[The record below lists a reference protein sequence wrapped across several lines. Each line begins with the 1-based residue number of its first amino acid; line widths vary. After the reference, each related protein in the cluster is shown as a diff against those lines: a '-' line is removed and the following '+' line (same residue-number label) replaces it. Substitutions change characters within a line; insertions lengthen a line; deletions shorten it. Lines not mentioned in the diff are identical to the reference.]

1 MANVTSIPSD
11 FPGMSKDNLDQYIV
25 DFLNAIYGEEV
36 RDKFARIS
44 YLLGHQVPDSVE
56 DAATAASISAEA
68 AMNHATAAKKS
79 EVAAQQY
86 MTTASEHVVKAG
98 EYRTEA
104 ADSASES
111 QTNADQAYNWNQNCL
126 TLYHQTQNLT
136 NQVESY
142 VEQILGVGY
151 HVKIVTEDEYENL
164 DTGFD
169 PNTLYIVLESTY
181 NPLDSLVSYYPL
193 TSDLTDYLNN
203 AKVGQAIG
211 CLGFGDWDHSGSSFY
226 MKRTDSIPTA
236 TKRENYI
243 SLPND
248 FLEGINFSN
257 GATFVIRCKPDK
269 AVSAGNGDWTRIFNF
284 YKHASSAPNDGEGE
298 VYLTQGLIGTWYYNA
313 QSVQYLDTSVAGIL
327 TANQWHK
334 VALVIEPIKPD
345 NTHVKVSVFVDY
357 RTIGSTQG
365 VFAGTGWLNKVDQNW
380 IGASRFDDDDFTGMV
395 KDFRVYNKALSDSE
409 LINVMASNFKWRL
422 RWSGGQDE
430 SFSDLDKKIQDILDG
445 TTPLPYLSTSGGVMT
460 GDVDMDSHA
469 ITGLPNPAED
479 TAAIPKG
486 WADGQYTPIT
496 AAIRP
501 TVTGNPIHV
510 EDSAEAP
517 VQGLCVYGKTEQAT
531 TTGAQLLPAEVG
543 QTAISEDEE
552 VSLLVQSDGISITI
566 KENASTYTSAS
577 DVYLAGS
584 TTNNDVS
591 GYDSLPQL
599 PAGTYTVQNTGTF
612 STLFIVVWRNGGS
625 VMLGNV
631 DNGITKTFD
640 VEDNDKFR
648 IFFRPL
654 QSGTVTEKVQATITA
669 GSTALPWE
677 PYTGGKPSPSPD
689 YPQELVSA
697 GDDGQIDVTVC
708 GKNLVGDGNLIKYG
722 YISNTDGSISSMPAE
737 ILYSPFIPAKGMSK
751 IVFSIPA
758 YNSEDSNAFGLRLGL
773 YKNGEWIK
781 NILNIA
787 NFLGQPVDLEGAD
800 NIRISVPESFL
811 ENFQVEFSETATA
824 YEHYT
829 GKTITFTGDLP
840 GIPVDSGGN
849 YTDPDGQ
856 QWVCNYRD
864 WARGVDVQSIKKY
877 IVNQDT
883 SFSIHLKNPDDVTK
897 NRIQIDNITD
907 AKPAPTA
914 GEKGAIMA
922 TCFPTKSA
930 NDTYRFK
937 TRISLERIGSVAS
950 FYYDGIQSVEAAVA
964 FFGST
969 PMEVIYQLATPI
981 ETPIPAEELAAY
993 KALQTYDGTTNVT
1006 ATDGAGI
1013 SLRYIAD
1020 TQKYIDNKIA
1030 ALSAAMLEG

>member
-1 MANVTSIPSD
+1 MPIPSD
-11 FPGMSKDNLDQYIV
+11 YPGMTADQLDGYIA
-25 DFLNAIYGEEV
+25 DFLTAIYGEEV
-36 RDKFARIS
+36 RDKFARIA
-44 YLLGHQVPDSVE
+44 YLIGHQIPAEAEEVVDNAKES
-56 DAATAASISAEA
+56 ATAASLAAEEASDHA
-68 AMNHATAAKKS
+68 AAAKKS

-104 ADSASES
+104 ADSAAES

-151 HVKIVTEDEYENL
+151 RIKIITESEYENL

-226 MKRTDSIPTA
+226 MKRTDSVPTA

-313 QSVQYLDTSVAGIL
+313 QSVQYLDTSVAGTL
-327 TANQWHK
+327 AANQWHT

-345 NTHVKVSVFVDY
+345 NAHVKVSVFVDY

-365 VFAGTGWLNKVDQNW
+365 VFTGTDWLNKVDQNW

-409 LINVMASNFKWRL
+409 LTNVMGSQNLTWRL
-422 RWSGGQDE
+422 RWNGGQDE
-430 SFSDLDKKIQDILDG
+430 TFRELDQKIQDILDG
-445 TTPLPYLSTSGGVMT
+445 TTNLPYLKTSGGTME
-460 GDVDMDSHA
+460 GPVDMDSHA
-469 ITGLPNPAED
+469 ITGLPNPVNGTD
-479 TAAIPKG
+479 AIPKG
-486 WADGQYTPIT
+486 WADGQYSPLT

-501 TVTGNPIHV
+501 TVTGNPIHI

-531 TTGAQLLPAEVG
+531 TTGAQMLDIDTCVIGGLSGTGAEY
-543 QTAISEDEE
+543 TA
-552 VSLLVQSDGISITI
+552 QDGIRTSYLSAEPDT
-566 KENASTYTSAS
+566 AYT
-577 DVYLAGS
+577 L
-584 TTNNDVS
+584 S
-591 GYDSLPQL
+591 GVGD
-599 PAGTYTVQNTGTF
+599 GYTVYIYEYDADQAFIQRTNVTQLTTTGT
-612 STLFIVVWRNGGS
+612 TKYLKLLFNTS
-625 VMLGNV
+625 PNA
-631 DNGITKTFD
+631 DITEEQF
-640 VEDNDKFR
+640 
-648 IFFRPL
+648 
-654 QSGTVTEKVQATITA
+654 TA
-669 GSTALPWE
+669 FKALPIILNTGSTAVPWE
-677 PYTGGKPSPSPD
+677 PYTGGKPSPSPE
-689 YPQELVSA
+689 YPQELMSAEDVSVTLS
-697 GDDGQIDVTVC
+697 DG
-708 GKNLVGDGNLIKYG
+708 GDGSQTL
-722 YISNTDGSISSMPAE
+722 T
-737 ILYSPFIPAKGMSK
+737 L
-751 IVFSIPA
+751 
-758 YNSEDSNAFGLRLGL
+758 
-773 YKNGEWIK
+773 
-781 NILNIA
+781 
-787 NFLGQPVDLEGAD
+787 
-800 NIRISVPESFL
+800 
-811 ENFQVEFSETATA
+811 
-824 YEHYT
+824 
-829 GKTITFTGDLP
+829 TGDLP

-864 WARGVDVQSIKKY
+864 WARGVDVQMVAQETLSRVPAFVETEDVPGRFIWNNALTMTYKRGGYKSLTNFGQWNY
-877 IVNQDT
+877 W
-883 SFSIHLKNPDDVTK
+883 SNPGT
-897 NRIQIDNITD
+897 NI
-907 AKPAPTA
+907 
-914 GEKGAIMA
+914 
-922 TCFPTKSA
+922 
-930 NDTYRFK
+930 
-937 TRISLERIGSVAS
+937 SVA
-950 FYYDGIQSVEAAVA
+950 ISVKHILFSPAETMTADEVNTLFATMIA
-964 FFGST
+964 SDT
-969 PMEVIYQLATPI
+969 PPTILGQLETPI

-1006 ATDGAGI
+1006 ATDGAGL
-1013 SLRYIAD
+1013 SLRYVAD
-1020 TQKYIDNKIA
+1020 TQKYIDNKIT
-1030 ALSAAMLEG
+1030 ALQQQLAETQNALLEG

>member
-1 MANVTSIPSD
+1 MPIPSD
-11 FPGMSKDNLDQYIV
+11 YPGMAADQLDGYIA
-25 DFLNAIYGEEV
+25 DFLTAIYGEEV
-36 RDKFARIS
+36 RDKFARIA
-44 YLLGHQVPDSVE
+44 YLIGHQIPAEAEEAVDNAKES
-56 DAATAASISAEA
+56 ATAASLAAEEASDHA
-68 AMNHATAAKKS
+68 AAAKKS

-104 ADSASES
+104 ADSAAES

-142 VEQILGVGY
+142 AEQILGVGY
-151 HVKIVTEDEYENL
+151 HVKIITESEYENL

-226 MKRTDSIPTA
+226 MKRTDSVPTA

-313 QSVQYLDTSVAGIL
+313 QSVQYLDTSVAGTL
-327 TANQWHK
+327 TANQWHT

-345 NTHVKVSVFVDY
+345 NAHVKVSVFVDY

-365 VFAGTGWLNKVDQNW
+365 VFTGTNWLNKVDQNW

-409 LINVMASNFKWRL
+409 LTNVMNSNFKWRL
-422 RWSGGQDE
+422 RWNGGQDE
-430 SFSDLDKKIQDILDG
+430 SFSDLDKKIRDIFDG
-445 TTPLPYLSTSGGVMT
+445 TTNLPYLKTSGGTMA
-460 GDVDMDSHA
+460 GNVDMDGNA
-469 ITGLPNPAED
+469 ITGLPDPAAD
-479 TAAIPKG
+479 TDAIPKG
-486 WADGQYTPIT
+486 WADGRYSPIT

-517 VQGLCVYGKTEQAT
+517 VQGLCVYGRTEQMT
-531 TTGAQLLPAEVG
+531 TTGAQLL
-543 QTAISEDEE
+543 SYDRH
-552 VSLLVQSDGISITI
+552 LLVNMDGLVQQAPEYYSTI
-566 KENASTYTSAS
+566 VDATEQKDFFLSGDFELLNA
-577 DVYLAGS
+577 V
-584 TTNNDVS
+584 V
-591 GYDSLPQL
+591 
-599 PAGTYTVQNTGTF
+599 VRIGTF
-612 STLFIVVWRNGGS
+612 SDYPEVGMVGTRKSMSSSGSIHAEEAENYIVICLLPAADADVDAVKAS
-625 VMLGNV
+625 FMLN
-631 DNGITKTFD
+631 
-640 VEDNDKFR
+640 
-648 IFFRPL
+648 
-654 QSGTVTEKVQATITA
+654 A

-697 GDDGQIDVTVC
+697 QDVSVTLSDG
-708 GKNLVGDGNLIKYG
+708 GDGSQTL
-722 YISNTDGSISSMPAE
+722 T
-737 ILYSPFIPAKGMSK
+737 L
-751 IVFSIPA
+751 
-758 YNSEDSNAFGLRLGL
+758 
-773 YKNGEWIK
+773 
-781 NILNIA
+781 
-787 NFLGQPVDLEGAD
+787 
-800 NIRISVPESFL
+800 
-811 ENFQVEFSETATA
+811 
-824 YEHYT
+824 
-829 GKTITFTGDLP
+829 TGDLP

-864 WARGVDVQSIKKY
+864 WARGVDVKRVNLFPVTDSTNIISVAKY
-877 IVNQDT
+877 NTDT
-883 SFSIHLKNPDDVTK
+883 FSRGYWPF
-897 NRIQIDNITD
+897 RIREWDGKIQQHAQAMSNIFQFENTWGQAKEVMYTVETTIDFNI
-907 AKPAPTA
+907 
-914 GEKGAIMA
+914 E
-922 TCFPTKSA
+922 FS
-930 NDTYRFK
+930 
-937 TRISLERIGSVAS
+937 RIGVTSETEET
-950 FYYDGIQSVEAAVA
+950 QAVA
-964 FFGST
+964 KAKQWLTTQSAVFLC
-969 PMEVIYQLATPI
+969 QLIKPV

-1006 ATDGAGI
+1006 ATDGAGL
-1013 SLRYIAD
+1013 SLRYVAD

-1030 ALSAAMLEG
+1030 AIGAAMLEG

>member
-1 MANVTSIPSD
+1 MPIPSD
-11 FPGMSKDNLDQYIV
+11 YPGMTGDQLDGYIA
-25 DFLNAIYGEEV
+25 DFLTAIYGEEV
-36 RDKFARIS
+36 RDKFARIA
-44 YLLGHQVPDSVE
+44 YLIGHQIPAEAEEVVDNAKES
-56 DAATAASISAEA
+56 ATAASLAAEEASDHA
-68 AMNHATAAKKS
+68 AAAKKS

-104 ADSASES
+104 ADSAAES

-151 HVKIVTEDEYENL
+151 HVKIITESEYENL

-211 CLGFGDWDHSGSSFY
+211 CLGFRDWDHSGSSFY

-313 QSVQYLDTSVAGIL
+313 QSVQYLDTSVAGTL
-327 TANQWHK
+327 AANQWHT

-345 NTHVKVSVFVDY
+345 NAHVKVSVFVDY

-365 VFAGTGWLNKVDQNW
+365 VFTGTDWLNKVDQNW

-409 LINVMASNFKWRL
+409 LTNVMGSNFKWRL
-422 RWSGGQDE
+422 QWNGGQDE

-445 TTPLPYLSTSGGVMT
+445 TTNLPYLKTSGGTMA
-460 GDVDMDSHA
+460 GNVDMDGNA
-469 ITGLPNPAED
+469 LTGLPNPAED

-486 WADGQYTPIT
+486 WADGRYNPIT

-501 TVTGNPIHV
+501 TVTDNPIHV

-517 VQGLCVYGKTEQAT
+517 VQGLCVYGRTEQVT
-531 TTGAQLLPAEVG
+531 TTGAQLLDLADKKNTIYGITFTLSGGRLTITGSLTAENSTFWYIG
-543 QTAISEDEE
+543 RFLSEDI
-552 VSLLVQSDGISITI
+552 VFT
-566 KENASTYTSAS
+566 
-577 DVYLAGS
+577 
-584 TTNNDVS
+584 
-591 GYDSLPQL
+591 L
-599 PAGTYTVQNTGTF
+599 PAGSYYISDAFICLSVNGVLTSKTGHFTLDAETGVTGVYYTYTGTG
-612 STLFIVVWRNGGS
+612 
-625 VMLGNV
+625 
-631 DNGITKTFD
+631 
-640 VEDNDKFR
+640 
-648 IFFRPL
+648 
-654 QSGTVTEKVQATITA
+654 ATILYPMLNA

-677 PYTGGKPSPSPD
+677 PYTGGKPSPSPE

-697 GDDGQIDVTVC
+697 QDVSVTISDG
-708 GKNLVGDGNLIKYG
+708 GDGSQTL
-722 YISNTDGSISSMPAE
+722 T
-737 ILYSPFIPAKGMSK
+737 L
-751 IVFSIPA
+751 
-758 YNSEDSNAFGLRLGL
+758 
-773 YKNGEWIK
+773 
-781 NILNIA
+781 
-787 NFLGQPVDLEGAD
+787 
-800 NIRISVPESFL
+800 
-811 ENFQVEFSETATA
+811 
-824 YEHYT
+824 
-829 GKTITFTGDLP
+829 TGDLP
-840 GIPVDSGGN
+840 GIPVDSGGT
-849 YTDPDGQ
+849 YTDADGQ

-864 WARGVDVQSIKKY
+864 WSRGVDVQMVAQETLSGVPAFEETADLPRRFSWNNALTTTYKDGSNKSLTNFAQWVPWSNPGTNTRGATNAKHVLFSPAETMTEEE
-877 IVNQDT
+877 VNALFATMIDSDT
-883 SFSIHLKNPDDVTK
+883 P
-897 NRIQIDNITD
+897 
-907 AKPAPTA
+907 PTVI
-914 GEKGAIMA
+914 GQ
-922 TCFPTKSA
+922 
-930 NDTYRFK
+930 
-937 TRISLERIGSVAS
+937 LE
-950 FYYDGIQSVEAAVA
+950 
-964 FFGST
+964 
-969 PMEVIYQLATPI
+969 TPI

-1030 ALSAAMLEG
+1030 AISAAMLEG

>member
-1 MANVTSIPSD
+1 MPIPSD
-11 FPGMSKDNLDQYIV
+11 YPGMTADQLDGYIA
-25 DFLNAIYGEEV
+25 DFLTAIYGEEV
-36 RDKFARIS
+36 RGKFARIA
-44 YLLGHQVPDSVE
+44 YLIGHQIPAEAEEVVDNAKES
-56 DAATAASISAEA
+56 ATAASLAAEEASDHA
-68 AMNHATAAKKS
+68 AAAKKS

-104 ADSASES
+104 ADSAVES

-151 HVKIVTEDEYENL
+151 HVKIITESKYENL

-169 PNTLYIVLESTY
+169 PNTLYIVLESAY
-181 NPLDSLVSYYPL
+181 NPLESLVSYYPL
-193 TSDLTDYLNN
+193 TSDLADYLNN
-203 AKVGQAIG
+203 AKVGQAVG
-211 CLGFGDWDHSGSSFY
+211 CLGFGNWDSSGSSFY
-226 MKRTDSIPTA
+226 IKRSDPVPLPT
-236 TKRENYI
+236 KHENYI
-243 SLPND
+243 SLPNNL
-248 FLEGINFSN
+248 LEGVDFSN
-257 GATFVIRCKPDK
+257 GATFVIRCRPDK
-269 AVSAGNGDWTRIFNF
+269 TASAGSGDWTRLINF
-284 YKHASSAPNDGEGE
+284 YKHPSSAPNDGEGE

-313 QSVQYLDTSVAGIL
+313 QSVQYLDASVAGTL
-327 TANQWHK
+327 AANQWHT

-365 VFAGTGWLNKVDQNW
+365 VFTGTDWLNKVDQNW

-409 LINVMASNFKWRL
+409 LTNVMGSNFKWRL
-422 RWSGGQDE
+422 RWNGGQDE
-430 SFSDLDKKIQDILDG
+430 TFRELDQKIQDILDG
-445 TTPLPYLSTSGGVMT
+445 TTNLPYLKTSGGTMA
-460 GDVDMDSHA
+460 GNVDMDGNA
-469 ITGLPNPAED
+469 LTGLPNPAAD
-479 TAAIPKG
+479 TDAVPKG
-486 WADGQYTPIT
+486 WADGRYNPIT

-517 VQGLCVYGKTEQAT
+517 VQGLCVYGKTTQDGTPSTENPVP
-531 TTGAQLLPAEVG
+531 L
-543 QTAISEDEE
+543 
-552 VSLLVQSDGISITI
+552 VSV
-566 KENASTYTSAS
+566 A
-577 DVYLAGS
+577 
-584 TTNNDVS
+584 DVS
-591 GYDSLPQL
+591 
-599 PAGTYTVQNTGTF
+599 
-612 STLFIVVWRNGGS
+612 
-625 VMLGNV
+625 
-631 DNGITKTFD
+631 
-640 VEDNDKFR
+640 
-648 IFFRPL
+648 
-654 QSGTVTEKVQATITA
+654 
-669 GSTALPWE
+669 
-677 PYTGGKPSPSPD
+677 
-689 YPQELVSA
+689 
-697 GDDGQIDVTVC
+697 VTVC

-722 YISNTDGSISSMPAE
+722 YISNIDGSIVAMPDS

-758 YNSEDSNAFGLRLGL
+758 YNSEDSKAFGLRLGL

-824 YEHYT
+824 YEPYT
-829 GKTITFTGDLP
+829 GKTLTLTGDLP

-864 WARGVDVQSIKKY
+864 WARGVDVQMVKSVTISTGSATNPSRQQNTDYYAVNLPSVSDLIGYAYAGALSNRSAYAGTNAKLNGDQFTIVPSNGIIVIGLKKSLVPDGTIEAIKTYFNEHPVTIYY
-877 IVNQDT
+877 ICDPV
-883 SFSIHLKNPDDVTK
+883 
-897 NRIQIDNITD
+897 
-907 AKPAPTA
+907 
-914 GEKGAIMA
+914 
-922 TCFPTKSA
+922 
-930 NDTYRFK
+930 
-937 TRISLERIGSVAS
+937 
-950 FYYDGIQSVEAAVA
+950 
-964 FFGST
+964 
-969 PMEVIYQLATPI
+969 

-993 KALQTYDGTTNVT
+993 KALTTYDGTTNVT

-1013 SLRYIAD
+1013 SLRYVAD